1 MAEDFSEHND
11 QQLSKIYADSL
22 QLYDDQLV
30 ILQTI
35 MSNVAENRTYIE
47 SVEKEMLKRGF
58 EIREGADEWTTIR
71 SNAKPKSKCG
81 K

>member
-11 QQLSKIYADSL
+11 QQLSKIYTDSL

-58 EIREGADEWTTIR
+58 EIREGADE
-71 SNAKPKSKCG
+71 
-81 K
+81 

>member
-1 MAEDFSEHND
+1 MAEDFSEYND
-11 QQLSKIYADSL
+11 QQLSKLYTNSL

-58 EIREGADEWTTIR
+58 EIREGADE
-71 SNAKPKSKCG
+71 
-81 K
+81 

>member
-1 MAEDFSEHND
+1 MAEDFSEYND
-11 QQLSKIYADSL
+11 QQLSKIYTDSL

-58 EIREGADEWTTIR
+58 EIREGADE
-71 SNAKPKSKCG
+71 
-81 K
+81 